1 MLDFISLRIRHTYR
15 RWLYGL
21 MSAVIALSLIVATP
35 QPSQAISWFDLILRG
50 IQVIQLSS
58 LSDSQEVSL
67 GEQINEEL
75 VNNEFQLYTNDS
87 VTDYVDEVGQ
97 RLVPNSARPE
107 IPYVFQVVRDD
118 AVNAFATM
126 GGYVYVTTGL
136 LEAADNEAE
145 LAGVLGHEIGHIAG
159 RHAVKQMREM
169 AIAQGVLTAAGLDT
183 STAVS
188 IGVELALRR
197 PNSREAEFEADELG
211 LANMRDTGYAPIAM
225 VTFMEKLLGGGGIPT
240 FLSTHPATSDR
251 IDALNAMLDSSTA
264 STGEGLNSNN
274 YRSRISEL
282 L

>member
-1 MLDFISLRIRHTYR
+1 MLDLISLRIRHTYR
-15 RWLYGL
+15 RWLYGA
-21 MSAVIALSLIVATP
+21 MSVVIALGLIVATP
-35 QPSQAISWFDLILRG
+35 QTSQAISWFDLILRG

-87 VTDYVDEVGQ
+87 ITDYVDQVGQ
-97 RLVPNSARPE
+97 RLVPKSARPD

-136 LEAADNEAE
+136 LETASNEAE

-211 LANMRDTGYAPIAM
+211 LTNMRDTGYAPIGM
-225 VTFMEKLLGGGGIPT
+225 VTFMEKLLGGGSIPT

-251 IDALNAMLDSSTA
+251 IDALNAMIDTSTA
-264 STGEGLNSNN
+264 STGEGLNSNS

>member
-1 MLDFISLRIRHTYR
+1 MLNPISSHFRRVYR

-21 MSAVIALSLIVATP
+21 MSAIIALSLVVATP
-35 QPSQAISWFDLILRG
+35 KPSQAISWFDLILRG

-58 LSDSQEVSL
+58 MSDSQEVSL
-67 GEQINEEL
+67 GGQINEQL
-75 VNNEFQLYTNDS
+75 VNSEFQLYTNSS
-87 VTDYVDEVGQ
+87 VTEYVDEIGQ
-97 RLVPNSARPE
+97 RLVPNSARPD

-118 AVNAFATM
+118 SINAFATM

-145 LAGVLGHEIGHIAG
+145 LAGVLGHEIGHITG

-169 AIAQGVLTAAGLDT
+169 AIAQGVLTAAGLDR
-183 STAVS
+183 STAVN

-211 LANMRDTGYAPIAM
+211 LANMRETGYAPIGM
-225 VTFMEKLLGGGGIPT
+225 VTFMEKLLGGGSIPS

-251 IDALNAMLDSSTA
+251 IDALNAMLDTSTA
-264 STGEGLNSNN
+264 STGDGLNSTN
-274 YRSRISEL
+274 YRSRISAL